1 MFDTLIRDI
10 AVRFAIG
17 ESASRALLAILLDTL
32 FDPRNGSLSGIAA
45 QFRQRGLEG
54 VFRSWIGDAP
64 PRSIDPR
71 QLEHVLGRDEIVA
84 MAQGI
89 GVASETF
96 LAAATVMLPR
106 LVRQMTP
113 NGELPGHIPAG
124 ASGYLAEPARAVAL
138 HAIAADGA
146 ALGWL
151 KWPLLAAVVLA
162 FGYCMLNRDPGQAIA
177 STTSAR

>member
-1 MFDTLIRDI
+1 MFDALIRDI

-32 FDPRNGSLSGIAA
+32 FDPRNGRLSGIAA

-71 QLEHVLGRDEIVA
+71 QLEHVLGRDEMVA

-89 GVASETF
+89 GVASDGTARS
-96 LAAATVMLPR
+96 LHCQSGRRDSNPRPPPWQGGALPTEPR
-106 LVRQMTP
+106 PRGAHSTSGPRPVR
-113 NGELPGHIPAG
+113 
-124 ASGYLAEPARAVAL
+124 
-138 HAIAADGA
+138 
-146 ALGWL
+146 
-151 KWPLLAAVVLA
+151 
-162 FGYCMLNRDPGQAIA
+162 
-177 STTSAR
+177 